1 MEDPKAVIVFGQA
14 PRDNSVVNFAVYE
27 AVDNFSKI
35 ETQEFTGDGSTVN
48 FTLDKTPYSSIPHT
62 HNVIVEVG
70 NKVLNAGYN
79 QQFVVDDTN
88 REYFLEIWQTPI
100 GSFDNSNVLAL
111 LNGVELKIA
120 TEFNI
125 RPANSSIIL
134 ELQLEYTCRKTL
146 EGIL

>member
-1 MEDPKAVIVFGQA
+1 MISSEDSGLEDPKVVIVFGLLT

-48 FTLDKTPYSSIPHT
+48 FTLDKTYSSVST
-62 HNVIVEVG
+62 YNVIVEVG

-88 REYFLEIWQTPI
+88 Q
-100 GSFDNSNVLAL
+100 
-111 LNGVELKIA
+111 
-120 TEFNI
+120 NI
-125 RPANSSIIL
+125 S
-134 ELQLEYTCRKTL
+134 
-146 EGIL
+146 